1 MDIPL
6 ELSFH
11 NVDPSDALKTEVKEN
26 VGKLEQFHD
35 HIIGCRVVIE
45 LPHKSQNASGNP
57 PDVHIVPRETGK
69 QIVGNTALNHDGH
82 KKSATD
88 AYAVLDNAFAVA
100 IDRLKDFR
108 RISHGDVKYKS
119 GCDGISRRDSG
130 VRHDRLAG
138 QIGPVDRFECRTPR
152 AVRGAPGACSLTLA

>member
-11 NVDPSDALKTEVKEN
+11 NVDPSDALKKAVKEH

-45 LPHKSQNASGNP
+45 LPHKSQKASGNP
-57 PDVHIVPRETGK
+57 PDVHIVLRVPGK
-69 QIVGNTALNHDGH
+69 EIVVSKELNHAGH

-100 IDRLKDFR
+100 ISRLKDHR

-119 GCDGISRRDSG
+119 GE
-130 VRHDRLAG
+130 A
-138 QIGPVDRFECRTPR
+138 
-152 AVRGAPGACSLTLA
+152 RGAGGESGLEG

>member
-11 NVDPSDALKTEVKEN
+11 NIDSSDAIKEAVN
-26 VGKLEQFHD
+26 DHLRKLELLHD

-45 LPHKSQNASGNP
+45 MPHKSQKASGNP
-57 PDVHIVPRETGK
+57 PDVHIVLRVPGK
-69 QIVGNTALNHDGH
+69 EIVVSKELAHNGH
-82 KKSATD
+82 KKAATD

-100 IDRLKDFR
+100 ATQLKAYR

-119 GCDGISRRDSG
+119 G
-130 VRHDRLAG
+130 
-138 QIGPVDRFECRTPR
+138 E
-152 AVRGAPGACSLTLA
+152 VRGTGGPSDLES

>member
-11 NVDPSDALKTEVKEN
+11 NIEASDALKAAVEDH
-26 VGKLEQFHD
+26 VGRLEQLHD

-45 LPHKSQNASGNP
+45 MPHKTQKALGNQ
-57 PDVHIVPRETGK
+57 PDVHIVVRVPGK
-69 QIVGNTALNHDGH
+69 EIVVSKELAHEGH

-100 IDRLKDFR
+100 ASRLKDYR
-108 RISHGDVKYKS
+108 RIKHGDVKYKS
-119 GCDGISRRDSG
+119 GETRG
-130 VRHDRLAG
+130 V
-138 QIGPVDRFECRTPR
+138 
-152 AVRGAPGACSLTLA
+152 

>member
-11 NVDPSDALKTEVKEN
+11 NIEPSDALKAAVREHVD
-26 VGKLEQFHD
+26 KLKQLHD

-45 LPHKSQNASGNP
+45 MPHKSQKASGNP
-57 PDVHIVPRETGK
+57 PDVHIVVRVPGK
-69 QIVGNTALNHDGH
+69 EIVVSKELLHAGH

-100 IDRLKDFR
+100 VSRLKEHR

-119 GCDGISRRDSG
+119 G
-130 VRHDRLAG
+130 
-138 QIGPVDRFECRTPR
+138 E
-152 AVRGAPGACSLTLA
+152 VRGASGKTL

>member
-11 NVDPSDALKTEVKEN
+11 NIEASDALKAAVKEH
-26 VGKLEQFHD
+26 VGRLELLHD

-45 LPHKSQNASGNP
+45 MPHKTQKALGNP
-57 PDVHIVPRETGK
+57 PDVHIVVRVPGRE
-69 QIVGNTALNHDGH
+69 IVVSKELAHEGH

-100 IDRLKDFR
+100 ASRLKDYR
-108 RISHGDVKYKS
+108 RIRHGDVKYKS
-119 GCDGISRRDSG
+119 GETRG
-130 VRHDRLAG
+130 V
-138 QIGPVDRFECRTPR
+138 
-152 AVRGAPGACSLTLA
+152 

>member
-11 NVDPSDALKTEVKEN
+11 NVDPSEALKTAVKEH
-26 VGKLEQFHD
+26 VGKLEQYHD

-45 LPHKSQNASGNP
+45 LPHKSQKASGNP
-57 PDVHIVPRETGK
+57 PDVHIVLRVPGK
-69 QIVGNTALNHDGH
+69 EIVVSKELAHNGH
-82 KKSATD
+82 KKAATD

-100 IDRLKDFR
+100 ATQLKAYR

-119 GCDGISRRDSG
+119 GE
-130 VRHDRLAG
+130 
-138 QIGPVDRFECRTPR
+138 P
-152 AVRGAPGACSLTLA
+152 RGANSAVES

>member
-11 NVDPSDALKTEVKEN
+11 NIEASDALKAAVEDH
-26 VGKLEQFHD
+26 VGRLEQLHD

-45 LPHKSQNASGNP
+45 MPHKTQKAAGNQ
-57 PDVHIVPRETGK
+57 PDVHIVVRVPGME
-69 QIVGNTALNHDGH
+69 IVVSKELAHEGH

-100 IDRLKDFR
+100 ASRLKDYR
-108 RISHGDVKYKS
+108 RIKHGDVKYKS
-119 GCDGISRRDSG
+119 GEPRG
-130 VRHDRLAG
+130 V
-138 QIGPVDRFECRTPR
+138 
-152 AVRGAPGACSLTLA
+152 

>member
-11 NVDPSDALKTEVKEN
+11 NIEASDALKAAVEDHVS
-26 VGKLEQFHD
+26 KLEQLHD

-45 LPHKSQNASGNP
+45 MPHKTQKALGNQ
-57 PDVHIVPRETGK
+57 PDVHIVVRVPGK
-69 QIVGNTALNHDGH
+69 EIVVSKELAHEGH

-100 IDRLKDFR
+100 ASRLKDYR
-108 RISHGDVKYKS
+108 RIKHGDVKYKS
-119 GCDGISRRDSG
+119 GETRG
-130 VRHDRLAG
+130 V
-138 QIGPVDRFECRTPR
+138 
-152 AVRGAPGACSLTLA
+152 

>member
-11 NVDPSDALKTEVKEN
+11 NVEASDALKTAVQEH
-26 VGKLEQFHD
+26 VGKLELLHD

-45 LPHKSQNASGNP
+45 MPHKTQKALGNQ
-57 PDVHIVPRETGK
+57 PDVHIVVRVPGK
-69 QIVGNTALNHDGH
+69 EIVVSKELAHAGH

-100 IDRLKDFR
+100 ASRLKDYR
-108 RISHGDVKYKS
+108 RILHGDVKYKS
-119 GCDGISRRDSG
+119 GEPRGTSG
-130 VRHDRLAG
+130 ESGL
-138 QIGPVDRFECRTPR
+138 E
-152 AVRGAPGACSLTLA
+152 S